1 MEVAIVT
8 GAGSGIGRA
17 TAIELV
23 LQGYRVYA
31 LDKNEKLIVNNGDD
45 NNIIPII
52 CDVLNEKD
60 ISSFFSYFSS
70 QEKHLDLLFNGVG
83 AMKLGGVLDTSE
95 EDWDFGFHINLKSAL
110 VFSKRASNFLLK
122 SKNPSII
129 NISSV
134 LGETYE
140 EKSAIYTVMKSALVT
155 LTKCLAKELAPK
167 KIRVNAISPGPIQTS
182 FVRSF
187 CQDTKKIPGASKLV
201 MKLAQTPIGRTG
213 KAEEVAKLVAYLAS
227 PQASFI
233 TGSCISIDGGWSL

>member
-1 MEVAIVT
+1 MT
-8 GAGSGIGRA
+8 GAGSGIGKA
-17 TAIELV
+17 TAIQLGS
-23 LQGYRVYA
+23 QGYRVYA
-31 LDKNEKLIVNNGDD
+31 LDKDEKLIGNFGNM

-52 CDVLNEKD
+52 CDVLKEKD
-60 ISSFFSYFSS
+60 ISNFFSHFSS

-95 EDWDFGFHINLKSAL
+95 KDWDFGFHINLKSAL
-110 VFSKRASNFLLK
+110 VFSKRASNYLIE

-129 NISSV
+129 NISSA

-140 EKSAIYTVMKSALVT
+140 DKSVIYTVMKSALIT

-187 CQDTKKIPGASKLV
+187 SQETKKIPGASKLV
-201 MKLAQTPIGRTG
+201 MKLSHTPIGRTG
-213 KAEEVAKLVAYLAS
+213 KAEEVAKLVSYLAS